1 MSTCGI
7 IKGNTRY
14 QEDFVNITLEPF
26 KYQKGNKGNIKLKIE
41 ETRPRDKYIKIRVKY
56 KGDKRVI
63 ITALQ
68 TMFEISFC

>member
-1 MSTCGI
+1 M
-7 IKGNTRY
+7 
-14 QEDFVNITLEPF
+14 
-26 KYQKGNKGNIKLKIE
+26 E
-41 ETRPRDKYIKIRVKY
+41 ETRPRDKYIRIRVKY